1 MMATIGLTA
10 RSILK
15 PALLLGGLSA
25 GALALDLLP
34 FKEFLSHGTGAAP
47 TDAAWFIL
55 LGAVACA
62 VGVPRQIV
70 AFAGG
75 YVWGIWAGMA
85 LALAAQVIGAAADL
99 FWARMIARDWVQ
111 ARLRGRIQRLDRML
125 SRRPFA
131 ATLALRFMPVGNNLL
146 LNLLAGVSAVPAVG
160 FLAGSLI
167 GFMPQTVIFAL
178 LGSGSRI
185 AQATEIALGVA
196 LFLVSSVIGAIMLR
210 WRSAAAETPL
220 R

>member
-1 MMATIGLTA
+1 MMTTIGLTA
-10 RSILK
+10 RSVLK
-15 PALLLGGLSA
+15 PALLLSGLTA

-34 FKEFLSHGTGAAP
+34 FKEFLTQGTGAAP

-55 LGAVACA
+55 LGAIACA

-75 YVWGIWAGMA
+75 YVWGLGAGLA
-85 LALAAQVIGAAADL
+85 LALAAQIVGAAADL
-99 FWARMIARDWVQ
+99 FWARLIARDWVQ

-131 ATLALRFMPVGNNLL
+131 ATLALRFMPIGNNLL
-146 LNLLAGVSAVPAVG
+146 LNLLAGVSAVPATG

-167 GFMPQTVIFAL
+167 GFVPQTVIFAL

-185 AQATEIALGVA
+185 AQETEIALGVA
-196 LFLVSSVIGAIMLR
+196 LFVVSSVLGAIMLR
-210 WRSAAAETPL
+210 WRSAALETPL